1 MKNKNQMGVIAT
13 NKNQNILIYSSE
25 NSIGKQAIAYLED
38 SKNKVFTI
46 DVTKTKVSG
55 TQWLEIFQNLKLHPK
70 DFVNKEHPDFSKK
83 YNKDAKLSK
92 QDWIKIVQNN
102 PTVMTNPVLIVKDN
116 FYKIETPS
124 DIRKYIDN
132 SSEEIDEKKHI

>member
-1 MKNKNQMGVIAT
+1 MGVIAT
-13 NKNQNILIYSSE
+13 NKNQNILIYSSD

-92 QDWIKIVQNN
+92 QDWIKIVEKN

-124 DIRKYIDN
+124 DILKFIN
-132 SSEEIDEKKHI
+132 KSSEEIDE

>member
-1 MKNKNQMGVIAT
+1 MGVIAT
-13 NKNQNILIYSSE
+13 NKNQNILIYSSD

-70 DFVNKEHPDFSKK
+70 GNLIHFS
-83 YNKDAKLSK
+83 
-92 QDWIKIVQNN
+92 
-102 PTVMTNPVLIVKDN
+102 
-116 FYKIETPS
+116 
-124 DIRKYIDN
+124 
-132 SSEEIDEKKHI
+132 